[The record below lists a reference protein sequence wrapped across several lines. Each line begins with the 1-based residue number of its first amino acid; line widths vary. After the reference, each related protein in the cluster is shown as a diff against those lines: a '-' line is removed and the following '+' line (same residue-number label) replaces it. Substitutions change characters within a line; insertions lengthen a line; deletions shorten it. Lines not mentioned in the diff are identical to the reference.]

1 MSLLRDLG
9 YTNVSHY
16 PGGLTE
22 WLAFEPPADA
32 GLKPRATSHPAA
44 RAASH
49 PAARATAGP
58 VVIHRTPHV
67 AQRFSAASLSSRFV
81 DALADRSVGALFRLW
96 IEIVLGCGVAYWLM
110 AWASPRVALMSNG
123 APVASGLGGFLTA
136 LYFSAV
142 TATSVGYGDV
152 VPIGAARVL
161 AVCEGTA
168 GLILFGCV
176 VSKFV
181 SRRQD
186 QLIGEIHRIAFEDRL
201 GRVRTNLLL
210 VRTELQATARLCNA
224 QDIPPVEALRRV
236 ESAAMVFVGELH
248 AVHDLLYRP
257 QDTPEESVLEA
268 ILAGLAS
275 VFREF
280 NELLSCVQAQRA
292 ERPPALTTSVQTMSR
307 LAREICGDCVPRE
320 FAPALRTWMDQ
331 IQRMAGEVE
340 QI

>member
-1 MSLLRDLG
+1 VSLLRDLG

-22 WLAFEPPADA
+22 WFESEQHSPE
-32 GLKPRATSHPAA
+32 GPRHDDPVSGRSPLTQDHLPAA
-44 RAASH
+44 AGHSPVAHGFSRAKRGRR
-49 PAARATAGP
+49 PNLP
-58 VVIHRTPHV
+58 
-67 AQRFSAASLSSRFV
+67 SRFI
-81 DALADRSVGALFRLW
+81 DALAGRSVGALFALW
-96 IEIVLGCGVAYWLM
+96 IEIVVGCGVVYWLA
-110 AWASPRVALMSNG
+110 AWMSPHFGLLSG
-123 APVASGLGGFLTA
+123 GQPVPSGLRGLLPA

-142 TATSVGYGDV
+142 TATSVGYGDI
-152 VPIGAARVL
+152 VPAGGARVL
-161 AVCEGTA
+161 AVAEGIA

-181 SRRQD
+181 SRRHD
-186 QLIGEIHRIAFEDRL
+186 ELIGQIHHIAFEDRL

-210 VRTELQATARLCNA
+210 VRTELQATARLCEGR
-224 QDIPPVEALRRV
+224 DIPPPEAVARV
-236 ESAAMVFVGELH
+236 EGAAMVFVGELR

-257 QDTPEESVLEA
+257 QEAPDEAVLEA
-268 ILAGLAS
+268 ILAGLTS

-280 NELLSCVQAQRA
+280 NELLACVQAKGA
-292 ERPPALTTSVQTMSR
+292 ARPPALAASVQDASR

-331 IQRMAGEVE
+331 IQRMARDVE

>member
-1 MSLLRDLG
+1 MSLLRELG

-22 WLAFEPPADA
+22 WIASQQPMDA
-32 GLKPRATSHPAA
+32 GLKPRATSDPVGLDARRHRQPAL
-44 RAASH
+44 
-49 PAARATAGP
+49 
-58 VVIHRTPHV
+58 V

-81 DALADRSVGALFRLW
+81 DDLADRSVGALFWLW
-96 IEIVLGCGVAYWLM
+96 LEIVLGCGVAYWLM
-110 AWASPRVALMSNG
+110 AWASPRFALMSNG
-123 APVASGLGGFLTA
+123 GPIATGLRGLLPA

-142 TATSVGYGDV
+142 TATSVGYGDI
-152 VPIGAARVL
+152 VPTGAARVV
-161 AVCEGTA
+161 AVCEGIA

-181 SRRQD
+181 SRRQEE
-186 QLIGEIHRIAFEDRL
+186 LIGQIHRIAFEDRL

-210 VRTELQATARLCNA
+210 VRTELQATARLCEGR
-224 QDIPPVEALRRV
+224 DIPPPDAVARV
-236 ESAAMVFVGELH
+236 EGAAMVFVGELH

-257 QDTPEESVLEA
+257 QETPEEPVLEA

-280 NELLSCVQAQRA
+280 NELLACVEAQRV
-292 ERPPALTTSVQTMSR
+292 ERPPALAASVRTMAR
-307 LAREICGDCVPRE
+307 LAREICGDCVPHE
-320 FAPALRTWMDQ
+320 FAPSLRTWMDQ

>member
-1 MSLLRDLG
+1 MGLLRELG
-9 YTNVSHY
+9 YANVSHY

-22 WLAFEPPADA
+22 WLEVGHPTGAGSDLRRTDPADPPHRHA
-32 GLKPRATSHPAA
+32 AA
-44 RAASH
+44 RRASPVDPPHRH
-49 PAARATAGP
+49 PGSTW
-58 VVIHRTPHV
+58 
-67 AQRFSAASLSSRFV
+67 SARFV

-96 IEIVLGCGVAYWLM
+96 IEIVLGCGVAYWLL
-110 AWASPRVALMSNG
+110 AWASPQFALMSG
-123 APVASGLGGFLTA
+123 GGSLPTGLRGLLSA

-142 TATSVGYGDV
+142 TATSIGYGDI

-161 AVCEGTA
+161 AVLEGIA
-168 GLILFGCV
+168 GLVLFGCV

-181 SRRQD
+181 SHRQE

-210 VRTELQATARLCNA
+210 VRTELQATARLCEGTEV
-224 QDIPPVEALRRV
+224 PPPEAVGRV

-248 AVHDLLYRP
+248 AVHDLLYRLE
-257 QDTPEESVLEA
+257 DTPEEAVLEA
-268 ILAGLAS
+268 ILAGLTS

-280 NELLSCVQAQRA
+280 NELLSCVQAKGA
-292 ERPPALTTSVQTMSR
+292 DRPPALAASVKDVAR

-320 FAPALRTWMDQ
+320 FAPSLRTWMDQ

>member
-1 MSLLRDLG
+1 MRLQ
-9 YTNVSHY
+9 T
-16 PGGLTE
+16 
-22 WLAFEPPADA
+22 AEPVAEAPIAR
-32 GLKPRATSHPAA
+32 PRHAWS
-44 RAASH
+44 
-49 PAARATAGP
+49 
-58 VVIHRTPHV
+58 TP
-67 AQRFSAASLSSRFV
+67 FV
-81 DALADRSVGALFRLW
+81 NALADRSVEQLFRLW
-96 IEIVLGCGVAYWLM
+96 LEIVIGCGLAYWLLAAM
-110 AWASPRVALMSNG
+110 WPRFALMTSG
-123 APVASGLGGFLTA
+123 GPVAQGLRGLLPA

-142 TATSVGYGDV
+142 TATSIGYGDI
-152 VPIGAARVL
+152 VPTGASRVL
-161 AVCEGTA
+161 AVGEGIA

-181 SRRQD
+181 SRRQEE
-186 QLIGEIHRIAFEDRL
+186 LIGQIHRIAFEDRL

-210 VRTELQATARLCNA
+210 VRTELQATARLCEGR
-224 QDIPPVEALRRV
+224 DIPPPEAVARV

-257 QDTPEESVLEA
+257 QETPEEAVLEA

-292 ERPPALTTSVQTMSR
+292 ERPAALAASVNTMSR
-307 LAREICGDCVPRE
+307 LAREICGDCVPRQ

-331 IQRMAGEVE
+331 IQRMAAEVE

>member
-1 MSLLRDLG
+1 MSLLRELG
-9 YTNVSHY
+9 YTDVRHY

-22 WLAFEPPADA
+22 WLEFEQPTEALPWRGADPVDPPRDRVQLPRDA
-32 GLKPRATSHPAA
+32 GSKEARSTGTRSSHF
-44 RAASH
+44 
-49 PAARATAGP
+49 
-58 VVIHRTPHV
+58 I
-67 AQRFSAASLSSRFV
+67 
-81 DALADRSVGALFRLW
+81 DALADRSVGALFWLW
-96 IEIVLGCGVAYWLM
+96 LEIVVGCGVAYWLM
-110 AWASPRVALMSNG
+110 AWASPRFSLMSNG
-123 APVASGLGGFLTA
+123 GPIASGIGGLLPA

-142 TATSVGYGDV
+142 TATSIGYGDI
-152 VPIGAARVL
+152 VPTGAARVL
-161 AVCEGTA
+161 AVGEGIA

-181 SRRQD
+181 SRRQEE
-186 QLIGEIHRIAFEDRL
+186 LIGQIHRIAFEDRL

-210 VRTELQATARLCNA
+210 VRTELQATARLCEGR
-224 QDIPPVEALRRV
+224 DIPPPEAVARV

-257 QDTPEESVLEA
+257 QDTPEEAVLEA

-280 NELLSCVQAQRA
+280 NELLACVQAQRA
-292 ERPPALTTSVQTMSR
+292 ERPPALAASLRTMSR

-320 FAPALRTWMDQ
+320 FAPGLRTWMDR
-331 IQRMAGEVE
+331 IQRLAGEVE

>member
-1 MSLLRDLG
+1 VAEAGIERPRHAWS
-9 YTNVSHY
+9 T
-16 PGGLTE
+16 
-22 WLAFEPPADA
+22 AF
-32 GLKPRATSHPAA
+32 
-44 RAASH
+44 
-49 PAARATAGP
+49 
-58 VVIHRTPHV
+58 VN
-67 AQRFSAASLSSRFV
+67 
-81 DALADRSVGALFRLW
+81 ALADRSVEQLFRLW
-96 IEIVLGCGVAYWLM
+96 LEIVIGCGLAYWLLATM
-110 AWASPRVALMSNG
+110 WPRFALMTSAG
-123 APVASGLGGFLTA
+123 PVAQGLQGLLQA

-142 TATSVGYGDV
+142 TATSIGYGDV
-152 VPIGAARVL
+152 VPTGASRVL
-161 AVCEGTA
+161 AVGEGIA

-181 SRRQD
+181 SRRQEE
-186 QLIGEIHRIAFEDRL
+186 LIGQIHRIAFEDRL

-210 VRTELQATARLCNA
+210 VRTELQATARLCEGH
-224 QDIPPVEALRRV
+224 DIPPPEAVARV

-257 QDTPEESVLEA
+257 QETPEEAVLEA

-292 ERPPALTTSVQTMSR
+292 ERPPALSASVNTMSR
-307 LAREICGDCVPRE
+307 LAREICGDCVPRQ

-331 IQRMAGEVE
+331 IQRMAAEVE

>member
-1 MSLLRDLG
+1 VSLLRELG
-9 YTNVSHY
+9 YANVGHY
-16 PGGLTE
+16 PGGLME
-22 WLAFEPPADA
+22 WLELNLPTEPSSVRRSDPPQQSSDRS
-32 GLKPRATSHPAA
+32 GRT
-44 RAASH
+44 
-49 PAARATAGP
+49 GP
-58 VVIHRTPHV
+58 P
-67 AQRFSAASLSSRFV
+67 SAAPHPHLAPRSRLALRSSWSSRFI
-81 DALADRSVGALFRLW
+81 DALAERSVGALFWLW
-96 IEIVLGCGVAYWLM
+96 LEIVLGCGLAYWLI
-110 AWASPRVALMSNG
+110 ASLFPQFALMSNG
-123 APVASGLGGFLTA
+123 APIPGGLPGLLPA

-142 TATSVGYGDV
+142 TATSIGYGDI
-152 VPIGAARVL
+152 VPAGVARVL
-161 AVCEGTA
+161 AVGEGIA

-181 SRRQD
+181 SRRQEE
-186 QLIGEIHRIAFEDRL
+186 LIGQIHRIAFEDRL

-210 VRTELQATARLCNA
+210 VRTELQATARLCEGR
-224 QDIPPVEALRRV
+224 DIPPPEAVARV

-257 QDTPEESVLEA
+257 QDTPEEAVLEA

-280 NELLSCVQAQRA
+280 NELLACVQAQRA
-292 ERPPALTTSVQTMSR
+292 ERPPALTASVSTMSR